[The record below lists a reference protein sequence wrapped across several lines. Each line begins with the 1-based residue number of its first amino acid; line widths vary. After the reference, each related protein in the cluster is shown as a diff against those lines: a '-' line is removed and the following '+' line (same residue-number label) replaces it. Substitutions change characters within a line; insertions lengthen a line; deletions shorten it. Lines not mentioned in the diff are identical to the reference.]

1 MIGAPSKTKKEAE
14 AARLKAQA
22 DAILDRDAALLRDL
36 GVHADAL
43 RRCYE
48 ELMLPRND
56 PEYLRTLE
64 EHEKDRT
71 SVANVTASVDHVVD
85 GGRSWLSIGMTDQR
99 NHAAA
104 AEAARV
110 LGRHLE
116 APVYRHED
124 PRDPTR
130 FADRSQRQP
139 PKHSFGREKRSK
151 PR

>member
-1 MIGAPSKTKKEAE
+1 MKGALKNKKEAE
-14 AARLKAQA
+14 AARLEAQA

-56 PEYLRTLE
+56 PQYLRTLE

-71 SVANVTASVDHVVD
+71 NVANVSASVHHVVD
-85 GGRSWLSIGMTDQR
+85 DGRSWLSIGMTEPR

-110 LGRHLE
+110 LGRHIE

-124 PRDPTR
+124 PKVLTR
-130 FADRSQRQP
+130 FADRAQRQA